1 VVFEQILTI
10 FFATGVGVAIVL
22 YFARSRHGAAPGLGV
37 QSVVAQTY
45 IPSEAVQ
52 AAVADTPVVDVSS
65 VFESQVATE
74 IPSATSEV
82 AIPTEGTTVAAPAEA
97 LTPIVEP
104 TVTMETQASAAA
116 AETTAVE
123 APAVPSHRVHA
134 SGRKRSSA
142 TASGRTHTRSSQR
155 SRKR

>member
-1 VVFEQILTI
+1 MFTI

-22 YFARSRHGAAPGLGV
+22 YTARSRHGAAPSLGP
-37 QSVVAQTY
+37 QSAVAQAY

-52 AAVADTPVVDVSS
+52 AEVADTPVVDVSS
-65 VFESQVATE
+65 ISESQIATE

-82 AIPTEGTTVAAPAEA
+82 ATPTEGAAVAAPAEVP
-97 LTPIVEP
+97 TPIVEP

-123 APAVPSHRVHA
+123 APAHPAVRAHRVHA
-134 SGRKRSSA
+134 SNRRSSA
-142 TASGRTHTRSSQR
+142 TASGRTHTKTSHK